1 MRRIYMD
8 ANATTPL
15 LPEVFEAMR
24 PFFLEHYG
32 NASSIHQQG
41 QFARAAVDH
50 ARDSVARLLHCRT
63 SEIVFT
69 SGGTESDNLALF
81 GTLETPKLTGE
92 PAHLIT
98 TSIEHDAILRAA
110 ERLAKNNIEV
120 TFLPS
125 TPQGLIEPAA
135 LLAAIRP
142 NTKLVSVMFANNETG
157 VIQPIA
163 TLAAIAHAAGA
174 LFHTDAVQVV
184 GRLPLDLS
192 PKGPL
197 QDVDLLT
204 LSGHK
209 IYAPKGIGALFVRR
223 SVRLAPML
231 HGGSHERQRRAGTEN
246 VAGIVALGKAA
257 ELAQQWLA
265 ETSTP
270 PATNPLSNTSSSTVT
285 NPGAPPFAPFAKGG
299 LSPDTPTSSTATES
313 GAPHIASDVWASG
326 ASPTA
331 PAHRADSPIHLA
343 ALRDHLEQSI
353 LSQVEEC
360 GVNGAGAPRVSN
372 TTSLYFDH
380 IEAEALVIALDLK
393 GLSVSGG
400 SACQSG
406 ATEPS
411 HVLTAMGLSPAR
423 ARASIR
429 FSLSRLT
436 TAEEIDQALAL
447 IPAAIVRLRD
457 LSPTWRKSP
466 ALIPA

>member
-1 MRRIYMD
+1 MD

-50 ARDSVARLLHCRT
+50 AREQIAHLLHCRT

-81 GTLETPKLTGE
+81 GTLENAAA
-92 PAHLIT
+92 PAHFIT

-110 ERLAKNNIEV
+110 AALAKKKIEV
-120 TFLPS
+120 TILPS
-125 TPQGLIEPAA
+125 TPQGVIEPTA

-142 NTKLVSVMFANNETG
+142 ETKLVSVMFANNETG

-163 TLAAIAHAAGA
+163 ALAAIAHASGA

-192 PKGPL
+192 PKGAL
-197 QDVDLLT
+197 KDVDLLT
-204 LSGHK
+204 ISGHK

-223 SVRLAPML
+223 NVRLAPML

-246 VAGIVALGKAA
+246 VAGIVGLGKAA
-257 ELAQQWLA
+257 EVSNTWLA
-265 ETSTP
+265 EDN
-270 PATNPLSNTSSSTVT
+270 ATD
-285 NPGAPPFAPFAKGG
+285 G
-299 LSPDTPTSSTATES
+299 PT
-313 GAPHIASDVWASG
+313 
-326 ASPTA
+326 
-331 PAHRADSPIHLA
+331 HLA
-343 ALRDHLEQSI
+343 ALRDRFEQSI

-360 GVNGAGAPRVSN
+360 GVNGEGAPRVSN
-372 TTSLYFDH
+372 TSNLYFDH

-436 TAEEIDQALAL
+436 TAEEIDEALAL
-447 IPAAIVRLRD
+447 IPAAVARLRD
-457 LSPTWRKSP
+457 LSPTWNKP